1 MATYPPP
8 NFIEPLDEFNT
19 SNWITNASAV
29 GFTPAQINYLNSKYL
44 KFPVAQGLETLQAII
59 VNGVASFNNSQ
70 LPTSLGVIPASTDS
84 STTIPTTAWVQSA
97 ITAGSSNTLTDV
109 LIAGNNA
116 GSTSINMNNQNI
128 SAVNTLSFAT
138 TSQTTAYTGAP
149 AGTYTDT
156 NMTIDSNGRITAISS
171 GSATSSV
178 LTGTIVAFAGNSV
191 PTGYLLCDSTQS
203 STTAYPAL
211 FALLGYTYGGT
222 GGFFNVPN
230 LVNNFIKGA
239 TQSVGATE
247 SGNFTISNSNIQS
260 ATISSTDLGGGN
272 PYVAFNTNGGI
283 GSWTYY
289 KGKASG
295 DGSVNVWTP
304 VTTATGTRG
313 GTDLVSAFNTT
324 IGTATPTPLT
334 GNVPNYLMRYI
345 IKT

>member
-1 MATYPPP
+1 MSSSNPP
-8 NFIEPLDEFNT
+8 NPNTPPVFNNDAFSEGANPT
-19 SNWITNASAV
+19 IDTAYLNA
-29 GFTPAQINYLNSKYL
+29 NYLR
-44 KFPVAQGLETLQAII
+44 FPTAQGSETLQNIQ
-59 VNGVASFNNSQ
+59 VLGSASFTNAQ
-70 LPTSLGVIPASTDS
+70 LPTSAGVIPASTDS

-116 GSTSINMNNQNI
+116 GSQPINMNNQNI

-138 TSQTTAYTGAP
+138 TSMTSAYTGGA

-156 NMTIDSNGRITAISS
+156 NMTIDSNGKITAISS
-171 GSATSSV
+171 GAAASSV

-191 PTGYLLCDSTQS
+191 PTGYLLCDSTQY
-203 STTAYPAL
+203 STTTYPAL

-222 GGFFNVPN
+222 GAFFNVPN

-247 SGNFTISNSNIQS
+247 SGLFTISNNNIQA
-260 ATISSTDLGGGN
+260 ATITSTDLGSSGN
-272 PYVAFNTNGGI
+272 PFVAFNTNGGI
-283 GSWTYY
+283 GSWSYY
-289 KGKASG
+289 KGQASG
-295 DGSVNVWTP
+295 DGSVNVWTA
-304 VTTATGTRG
+304 VTTANTLRSGTN
-313 GTDLVSAFNTT
+313 LVSAFNTT
-324 IGTATPTPLT
+324 IGTATPTAIT

>member
-1 MATYPPP
+1 MSSSNPP
-8 NFIEPLDEFNT
+8 NPNTPPVFNNDAFGQGANPT
-19 SNWITNASAV
+19 IDTAYLNA
-29 GFTPAQINYLNSKYL
+29 NYLR
-44 KFPVAQGLETLQAII
+44 FPTAQGGETLQNIQ
-59 VNGVASFNNSQ
+59 VLGSASFTNAQ
-70 LPTSLGVIPASTDS
+70 LPTSLGVIPLSTDS

-97 ITAGSSNTLTDV
+97 ITGGSSNSLTDV
-109 LIAGNNA
+109 LIVGNNA
-116 GSTSINMNNQNI
+116 GLLPIDMNNQNI
-128 SAVNTLSFAT
+128 NAVNTISFAT
-138 TSQTTAYTGAP
+138 TSQNTAYTGAP

-156 NMTIDSNGRITAISS
+156 NMTIDSNGKITAISS

-247 SGNFTISNSNIQS
+247 SGNFVVTNNNITA
-260 ATISSTDLGGGN
+260 ATISSTDLGGGV
-272 PYVAFNTNGGI
+272 PYVAFNTANGI
-283 GSWTYY
+283 SDWTYY

-295 DGSVNVWTP
+295 DGSANVWTP
-304 VTTATGTRG
+304 VTTQTGAKG
-313 GTDLVSAFNTT
+313 GTNLVSAFNTT
-324 IGTATPTPLT
+324 IGVAVTTPIT

>member
-1 MATYPPP
+1 MSSSNPP
-8 NFIEPLDEFNT
+8 NPNTPPVFNNDAFGQGANPT
-19 SNWITNASAV
+19 IDTAYLNA
-29 GFTPAQINYLNSKYL
+29 NYLR
-44 KFPVAQGLETLQAII
+44 FPTAQGSETLQNIQ
-59 VNGVASFNNSQ
+59 VLGSASFTNAQ
-70 LPTSLGVIPASTDS
+70 LPTSAGVIPASTDS

-116 GSTSINMNNQNI
+116 GSQPINMNNQNI
-128 SAVNTLSFAT
+128 SAVNTLSFAS
-138 TSQTTAYTGAP
+138 TSMTSAYTGGA

-156 NMTIDSNGRITAISS
+156 NMTIDSNGKITAISS
-171 GSATSSV
+171 GAAASSV

-230 LVNNFIKGA
+230 LVQNFIKGDN
-239 TQSVGATE
+239 QSTGATE
-247 SGNFTISNSNIQS
+247 SGLFTISNNNIQLVNITS
-260 ATISSTDLGGGN
+260 IASPVSPAGN
-272 PYVAFNTNGGI
+272 IPICLNSPNGI
-283 GSWTYY
+283 ADWYMY

-295 DGSVNVWTP
+295 DGSVNQFTP
-304 VTTATGTRG
+304 VTSSSNANGTQ
-313 GTDLVSAFNTT
+313 LVSSFTT
-324 IGTATPTPLT
+324 PIGVAVPTAIT
-334 GNVPNYLMRYI
+334 GSVPCYLMRYI